1 MTDPTQ
7 PASAPLDPFAASPH
21 GADTEN
27 NVSASAINSTEST
40 PPTTAKVN
48 GMNGEAKPQPAQPT
62 APSPELTRELN
73 RLGEAAA
80 EDGLFDAQE
89 DLNVKKFQKQ
99 LVKAR
104 LGSAAGLFSALR
116 CKHPAT
122 ASHSLRVA
130 LVCSGWAAAAKL
142 SDEDRDTLEVAALLH
157 DLGKVGVPDSILTK
171 PGRLHPEEAATM
183 ALSGQLAV
191 EMLAAGGAPQSV
203 IDTVLTKAAWF
214 DGSHKALPLS
224 NDQIPRTA
232 RMLAIADAFDSMTTA
247 HVYRSARSRERA
259 LAELFDFAGTQFDP
273 ELVKSFG
280 DLVARDQRILTDQ
293 VASRWLTEL
302 SQGESNDWTPAAS
315 EPTTANKRPGDR
327 RQNGTNTLFE
337 QKMVDNMHD
346 GVVFVDNQR
355 RIFMWNTGAER
366 LTGIAASAACG
377 RRLEPSLLQ
386 MSAASGAL
394 VPDTNCP
401 VQRSIQT
408 GVQGLERVGV
418 LGRSGRHVT
427 IDMHVVPVHN
437 DEGNPCG
444 ATVLLHDASSETS
457 LEERCQALHAQMTK
471 DPLTQVA
478 NRAEFDRMLELFI
491 DAHQETELTC
501 SLIMADIDH
510 FKSVNDTYGHQAG
523 DEVIVTFASLLK
535 SMCRS
540 GDLVAR
546 YGGEEFAV
554 LCADCNNATAVARAE
569 AMRKKLSD
577 TTHAELGNHSF
588 TASFGVTEL
597 QAGDTPETML
607 RRSDRALLQ
616 AKDQGRNQVVQLG
629 NGMVEEEP
637 KSRWFNFKPWSGGAL
652 VQTQLV
658 TNVPVE
664 LAIEKLRGFI
674 SDRSARILK
683 VTDDEVRLEVTEA
696 TVNKRGVSQNIP
708 YNIEIKF
715 AQERETKT
723 NTAGLAA
730 GEYVYTSAD
739 VGIRPKRERDRRKG
753 QVAERARLLLGSLKS
768 YMMARET
775 GAEVTAEAA
784 AAE

>member
-1 MTDPTQ
+1 MSQ
-7 PASAPLDPFAASPH
+7 
-21 GADTEN
+21 
-27 NVSASAINSTEST
+27 
-40 PPTTAKVN
+40 
-48 GMNGEAKPQPAQPT
+48 
-62 APSPELTRELN
+62 
-73 RLGEAAA
+73 AAA
-80 EDGLFDAQE
+80 EDGLFDTQDDAKA
-89 DLNVKKFQKQ
+89 KKFQKQ

-116 CKHPAT
+116 CKHSAT

-130 LVCSGWAAAAKL
+130 LVCSGWSAAAEL
-142 SDEDRDTLEVAALLH
+142 SEEDRDTLEAAALLH
-157 DLGKVGVPDSILTK
+157 DLGKVGVPDSILSK
-171 PGRLHPEEAATM
+171 PARLQTEEIATM
-183 ALSGQLAV
+183 AQSSQLAV
-191 EMLAAGGAPQSV
+191 EMLSAGGAPQSV
-203 IDTVLTKAAWF
+203 IDTVLTKTAWF
-214 DGSHKALPLS
+214 DGSNKELPLS
-224 NDQIPRTA
+224 GDQIPVAA

-247 HVYRSARSRERA
+247 HVYRPARSRERA
-259 LAELFDFAGTQFDP
+259 LAELFNYAGTQFDP

-280 DLVARDQRILTDQ
+280 ELISRNQRVLTDQ

-302 SQGESNDWTPAAS
+302 SQGESRDWAPEEQAA
-315 EPTTANKRPGDR
+315 TTTDQRPGDR
-327 RQNGTNTLFE
+327 RQRGTNTLFE
-337 QKMVDNMHD
+337 QKLVDNMHD

-355 RIFMWNTGAER
+355 QIFLWNTGAER

-377 RRLEPSLLQ
+377 RILEPSLLQ
-386 MSAASGAL
+386 MSASNGAL
-394 VPDTNCP
+394 VPDTSCP
-401 VQRSIQT
+401 IQQSIQT
-408 GVQGLERVGV
+408 GVQCLERVGV

-437 DEGNPCG
+437 DEGQPCG

-478 NRAEFDRMLELFI
+478 NRAEFDRMLKLFI

-510 FKSVNDTYGHQAG
+510 FKQVNDTFGHQAG

-569 AMRKKLSD
+569 SMRKKLAE
-577 TTHAELGNHSF
+577 TTHVELANHNF

-629 NGMVEEEP
+629 NGMIEEEP
-637 KSRWFNFKPWSGGAL
+637 KARWFSFKPWNGGAL
-652 VQTQLV
+652 VETQLV

-683 VTDDEVRLEVTEA
+683 VTDDEVRLEVSES
-696 TVNKRGVSQNIP
+696 TVNKRGVAQQIP
-708 YNIEIKF
+708 YTIEIKF
-715 AQERETKT
+715 TQERESKT

-730 GEYVYTSAD
+730 GEYVYTSAE
-739 VGIRPKRERDRRKG
+739 VAIRPKRERDRRKG

-775 GAEVTAEAA
+775 GVETVAEAA
-784 AAE
+784 ADV